1 MPTRIAIIPARS
13 GSTRIKNKNIKKFH
27 GKPLISYCLS
37 EIKKSKMF
45 DKIHISTDSNKIA
58 NLENQHPQIQ
68 RHEPD
73 ALCPGF
79 GAMKAVV

>member
-1 MPTRIAIIPARS
+1 MPNRIAIIPARS
-13 GSTRIKNKNIKKFH
+13 GSIRIKDKNIKKFH

-58 NLENQHPQIQ
+58 NS
-68 RHEPD
+68 
-73 ALCPGF
+73 
-79 GAMKAVV
+79 KKK